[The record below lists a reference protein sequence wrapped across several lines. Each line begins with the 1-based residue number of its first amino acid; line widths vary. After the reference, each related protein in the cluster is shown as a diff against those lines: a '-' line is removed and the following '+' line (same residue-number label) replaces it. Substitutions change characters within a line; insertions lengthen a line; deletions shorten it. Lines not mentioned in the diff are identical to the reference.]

1 MLFHSQSLYVGEH
14 QRGLYAL
21 PSLVDKN
28 TPRISTTPPIK
39 LLDGPVA
46 ELNNKQDND
55 PRTIYIN
62 DVLQENP
69 GIMLGHYNM
78 PNEVNKGNLHLSPT
92 PSANKD
98 VLSLATIH
106 NYNDGYGLLANN
118 EKNAA
123 DIGVQTDPEVVEITI
138 DPTRS
143 NTINRTKTIIMA
155 NSNKVQAFI
164 NEWFMDHPSGKVHQ
178 ILIVIV
184 LGMVALFWYTCSTM
198 RELQKQSENGSK
210 TMAQQAAAGTN
221 NGSTGSNGS
230 NISAQDLLDLG
241 DGNVRVGKISFNSN
255 EVLGKGCEG
264 TFVFKGNFEERFVA
278 VKRLLPEC
286 FTFADREVA
295 LLRESDAHENVVR
308 YFCTEQD
315 RQFRYIAV
323 ELCAATLQD
332 YTEGERSMELRQY
345 IDIWQVLVQAAAGLS
360 HLHSLDIGK
369 IHFNIYVIKL
379 IDQEIVLLG
388 CLLVICHLISF
399 CSSTCSSSRY
409 KATECAAVVARS

>member
-1 MLFHSQSLYVGEH
+1 MGEH
-14 QRGLYAL
+14 QRGLYAF

-46 ELNNKQDND
+46 ELNINKND
-55 PRTIYIN
+55 PRTVYIN

-92 PSANKD
+92 PAASKD
-98 VLSLATIH
+98 VQSLATIH

-123 DIGVQTDPEVVEITI
+123 DIGVQTDPEIVEITI
-138 DPTRS
+138 EARS
-143 NTINRTKTIIMA
+143 NAINRTKTIILA

-184 LGMVALFWYTCSTM
+184 MGMVALFWYTCSTM

-210 TMAQQAAAGTN
+210 TMAQQATGSSG
-221 NGSTGSNGS
+221 NGSNGSNGS
-230 NISAQDLLDLG
+230 NINAQDLIDLG
-241 DGNVRVGKISFNSN
+241 NGQVRVGKISFNSN

-332 YTEGERSMELRQY
+332 YTEGDRSMELRQN

-360 HLHSLDIGK
+360 HLHSLDIGEF
-369 IHFNIYVIKL
+369 IEVANHVLYINVHF
-379 IDQEIVLLG
+379 
-388 CLLVICHLISF
+388 F
-399 CSSTCSSSRY
+399 FSTSRH
-409 KATECAAVVARS
+409 KTTKCVAFLA